1 MQEFV
6 LDNTQIATL
15 PASFSGLTNLRSV
28 VIANNPNLTQL
39 PTHFGMLSHL
49 SQLQL
54 TGNGITSLP
63 ESFGDLP
70 VFKSIYPTGPDSILF

>member
-1 MQEFV
+1 MQELI
-6 LDNTQIATL
+6 LDNTQIAAL
-15 PASFSGLTNLRSV
+15 PESFSNLTNLRSV

-39 PTHFGMLSHL
+39 PTHFGMLSRL

-54 TGNGITSLP
+54 TGNGLTSLP

-70 VFKSIYPTGPDSILF
+70 TFKSIYPTGPNSVLS